1 MGTSSE
7 LKSSNAKSPTV
18 WLARGFAAL
27 TAATFTLIVFGAVVR
42 AHGAGLACPDWPLC
56 FGELV
61 PRFDLRV
68 ALEWGHRLLAGSI
81 TLGFAGLTWA
91 VVRRRELRAAT
102 AGKLTL
108 AWALLMVQIVLG
120 GLTVLQGLAPW
131 TVTGHLLVGNAF
143 CALLLWTA
151 RDLSE
156 HGAPSSTPEEPAA
169 PVAVSVLIL
178 SVAVLVAVQVAL
190 GGLVSSY
197 YAGLACPYFPTCDG
211 SSLAPTLRSLIG
223 LHVVHRLAAFALAL
237 AVFVMVGV
245 SRSVPRVAP
254 LARSALRLVI
264 LQLALGAANVLFRL
278 PVEVTALHSATA
290 AGLVLVTAL
299 LVREQTRMQ
308 VRVPAEGG
316 HRLGGVAHT
325 G

>member
-1 MGTSSE
+1 LGASPE
-7 LKSSNAKSPTV
+7 PKSPNV

-27 TAATFTLIVFGAVVR
+27 AAATFVLIVFGAVVR
-42 AHGAGLACPDWPLC
+42 AQGAGLACPDWPLC

-61 PRFDLRV
+61 PRFDVRV

-81 TLGFAGLTWA
+81 SLAFAGLTWA
-91 VVRRRELRAAT
+91 VVRRRELRGEM

-108 AWALLMVQIVLG
+108 AWALLTIQVVLG

-131 TVTGHLLVGNAF
+131 TVTGHLLVGNTF
-143 CALLLWTA
+143 CALLLWTS

-156 HGAPSSTPEEPAA
+156 PRTASSGTEEPPA

-178 SVAVLVAVQVAL
+178 TVAVLVAVQVAL

-211 SSLAPTLRSLIG
+211 SSIAPTLRSLIG
-223 LHVVHRLAAFALAL
+223 LHVVHRLAAFGLTLAVLILAL
-237 AVFVMVGV
+237 V

-254 LARSALRLVI
+254 LVRSALRLVI
-264 LQLALGAANVLFRL
+264 LQLAVGAANVLFRL

-299 LVREQTRMQ
+299 LVREQTRL
-308 VRVPAEGG
+308 RVLVPVEGD
-316 HRLGGVAHT
+316 HQLGEVAHT